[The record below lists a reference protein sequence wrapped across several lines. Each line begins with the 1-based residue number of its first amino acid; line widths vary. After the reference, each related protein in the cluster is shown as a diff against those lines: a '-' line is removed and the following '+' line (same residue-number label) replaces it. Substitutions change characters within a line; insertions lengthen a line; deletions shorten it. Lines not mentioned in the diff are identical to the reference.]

1 MPESHL
7 MRRVL
12 ILGCSGA
19 EKSTFARQLGAITG
33 LPVVH
38 LDQLYWQPGW
48 VEPDREQWLRAL
60 RCVLECDAWILDGHF
75 GSSISMRLE
84 AADTVILF
92 DFPSM
97 ICIRRVLTR
106 VLKGLGKTRP
116 DMASGC
122 PERFDATFLRF
133 IWTFRRQ
140 RLPQVMKKLE
150 GFPGELIILRKPRQV
165 RDLLERMQPGSPGKS
180 LGLA

>member
-1 MPESHL
+1 

-19 EKSTFARQLGAITG
+19 GKSTLARRLGEMTG

-38 LDQLYWQPGW
+38 LDQLYWRPGW
-48 VEPDREQWLRAL
+48 VEPEREQWLSSLARAL
-60 RCVLECDAWILDGHF
+60 QCDAWIMDGHF

-92 DFPSM
+92 DFPTT

-106 VLKGLGKTRP
+106 VLRSLGKTRP
-116 DMASGC
+116 DMANGC
-122 PERFDATFLRF
+122 PERFDWEFMRF
-133 IWTFRRQ
+133 VWSFRKQ
-140 RLPQVMKKLE
+140 RLPHVMKKLE
-150 GFPGELIILRKPRQV
+150 SFRGELIVLRKPREV
-165 RDLLERMQPGSPGKS
+165 RDLLLRLQSAPAGESIR
-180 LGLA
+180 LA

>member
-1 MPESHL
+1 

-19 EKSTFARQLGAITG
+19 GKSTFARQLGAMTG

-48 VEPDREQWLRAL
+48 VEPDRERWFSAL
-60 RCVLECDAWILDGHF
+60 RLALQCDAWILDGHF

-92 DFPSM
+92 DFPAT

-106 VLKGLGKTRP
+106 VLQSLGKTRP
-116 DMASGC
+116 DMAVGC
-122 PERFDATFLRF
+122 PERFDLKFLNF
-133 IWTFRRQ
+133 IWTFRKQ
-140 RLPQVMKKLE
+140 RLPHVMKKLE
-150 GFPGELIILRKPRQV
+150 GFRGELIILRKPSEV
-165 RDLLERMQPGSPGKS
+165 RDLLGRMQSASASESPG
-180 LGLA
+180 LA